1 MSEDVM
7 FKGSRYGLQ
16 LVLSDKAKFSDIEKQ
31 LQSKLESAFNFFCK
45 GTVIRI
51 AANRLDRQEFM
62 QLTSLLE
69 QYGLALK
76 PVMEEKS
83 PNPAAVAGAHP
94 DIPGIG
100 ETTVIEKTVRGGDE
114 VICNGSVRIRG
125 NINPGAVVTAGGNI
139 EIEGICRGIVHAGAF
154 GNAGAYIIADCMMPM
169 QIRIAEIVARSPDYV
184 EKPDHKERAVVRNG
198 QIVIEP
204 VERNEEA
211 GR

>member
-16 LVLSDKAKFSDIEKQ
+16 LVLSEKAKFSDIEKQ

-45 GTVIRI
+45 VTVIRI

-76 PVMEEKS
+76 PVTEEKI
-83 PNPAAVAGAHP
+83 PEPAAVHAE
-94 DIPGIG
+94 IPGIG

-114 VICNGSVRIRG
+114 VICNGSVIIHG
-125 NINPGAVVTAGGNI
+125 NVNPGAVVTAGGDI
-139 EIEGICRGIVHAGAF
+139 EVHGICRGIVHAGAF
-154 GNAGAYIIADCMMPM
+154 GNAGAAVVADCMMPM
-169 QIRIAEIVARSPDYV
+169 QIRIAELVARAPDYV
-184 EKPDHKERAVVRNG
+184 EKPDHRERAVVKDG